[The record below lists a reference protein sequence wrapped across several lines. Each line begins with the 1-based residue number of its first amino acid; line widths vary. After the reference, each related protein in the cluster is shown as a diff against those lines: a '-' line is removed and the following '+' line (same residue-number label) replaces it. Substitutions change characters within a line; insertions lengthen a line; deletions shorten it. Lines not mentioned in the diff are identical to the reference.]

1 MNNQKN
7 NKIDDAAEQMMN
19 STLKNVVKGLEK
31 SEKEDFESSLKTLL
45 KTADEIDK
53 NE

>member
-1 MNNQKN
+1 MNNQKK
-7 NKIDDAAEQMMN
+7 NKIDYAAEQMMN
-19 STLKNVVKGLEK
+19 STFKNVVKGLEK
-31 SEKEDFESSLKTLL
+31 SEKEDFEGSLKTLL